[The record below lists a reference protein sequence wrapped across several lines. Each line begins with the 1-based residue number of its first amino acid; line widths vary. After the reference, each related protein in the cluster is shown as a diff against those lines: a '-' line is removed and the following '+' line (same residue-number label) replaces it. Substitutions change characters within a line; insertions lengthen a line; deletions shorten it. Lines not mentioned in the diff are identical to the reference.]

1 MTNTQHRA
9 DERHHAHH
17 RTWLLTAAAAIAL
30 AGASVGAIAAA
41 TSNGSS
47 ASGTNYKRTGEINA
61 MGMPVLETPGTP
73 SGTVTA
79 DSITATPLTWALGRV
94 PLNVAVRPTWTLHN
108 TGTDAITMG
117 EPHVQINQG
126 CCPGAFTVQ
135 GPSTLDPGTDTNLS
149 FELSM
154 HPGMDGPHDMT
165 IHVPVQHTDG
175 STETINL
182 SVLGDFRD

>member
-9 DERHHAHH
+9 EERRHAHR

-30 AGASVGAIAAA
+30 DGASVGAIAAA
-41 TSNGSS
+41 TSGGSS
-47 ASGTNYKRTGEINA
+47 SAGTSYKRTGEINA
-61 MGMPVLETPGTP
+61 MGMPVLETPGAASGTISTESVMATP
-73 SGTVTA
+73 S
-79 DSITATPLTWALGRV
+79 TWALGRV
-94 PLNVAVRPTWTLHN
+94 PLDVAVRPTWKLQN
-108 TGTDAITMG
+108 IGTAAITIG

-135 GPSTLDPGTDTNLS
+135 GPSTLDPGVDTTLS

-165 IHVPVQHTDG
+165 IHVPVQHADG
-175 STETINL
+175 VTETINL